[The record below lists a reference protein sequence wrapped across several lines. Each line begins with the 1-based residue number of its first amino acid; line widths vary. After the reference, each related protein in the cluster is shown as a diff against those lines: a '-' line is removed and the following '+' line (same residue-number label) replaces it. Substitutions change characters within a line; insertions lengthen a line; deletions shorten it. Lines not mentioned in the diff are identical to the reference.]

1 VAWTQE
7 IGADNN
13 QDNKLMDILEIF
25 RQAIKGG
32 GDRLGQQFS
41 PFSEE
46 ERQANMNQQPNFP
59 GYSTPAGA
67 DAGGI
72 ADNFRDMR
80 QVNGSLTETF
90 PSRGPSSGNIPD
102 NFRDMQRVNGS
113 LTETFPSNGSLAAQF
128 APQGARPMGF
138 PGVDDMQHHRGVGY
152 TVPDAARRD
161 IMAGHDAGR
170 DYGYEGPGQYPDDVV
185 HRVLT
190 EERARRR
197 NMAMP
202 GSPVNY

>member
-1 VAWTQE
+1 MDTQT
-7 IGADNN
+7 
-13 QDNKLMDILEIF
+13 ILQMF
-25 RQAIKGG
+25 KQAVKGG
-32 GDRLGQQFS
+32 ADRLGQQFS

-72 ADNFRDMR
+72 A
-80 QVNGSLTETF
+80 
-90 PSRGPSSGNIPD
+90 
-102 NFRDMQRVNGS
+102 
-113 LTETFPSNGSLAAQF
+113 AQF

-138 PGVDDMQHHRGVGY
+138 PGVDDMQRHRGTGY
-152 TVPDAARRD
+152 TVPDAARQD

-170 DYGYEGPGQYPDDVV
+170 DYGYEGPGQYPADVV
-185 HRVLT
+185 DRVLI
-190 EERARRR
+190 EEQMRRR
-197 NMAMP
+197 NRTMP